1 MPTAWAV
8 GILEAINALFD
19 TTTKEHTMNI
29 ILASKSPR
37 RKEILENLG
46 VTFDIITC
54 ETDEHTNERDG
65 KKYVEE
71 IAHRKGDAVREL
83 LESEGKLDE
92 NQIILSCDT
101 VVVSADGEIMG
112 KPRDRADAKRMIL
125 AFSGKPH
132 FVISGIALI
141 TKGKTVVTSESTTV
155 FFDTVDESEVEKY
168 LDTDEAYDKAGAYA
182 IQGYASLWINGIEGD
197 YFNVVGLPVKKL
209 SDTLKKEFGI
219 KLA

>member
-1 MPTAWAV
+1 MK
-8 GILEAINALFD
+8 L
-19 TTTKEHTMNI
+19 
-29 ILASKSPR
+29 ILASQSPR

-46 VTFDIITC
+46 IKFQIITC
-54 ETDEHTNERDG
+54 ETDEHTDERDG

-71 IAHRKGDAVREL
+71 IAFRKGDAVREL
-83 LESEGKLDE
+83 LESKGEFTNDK
-92 NQIILSCDT
+92 IILSCDT

-112 KPRDRADAKRMIL
+112 KPKDRADAKRMIL

-141 TKGKTVVTSESTTV
+141 TKEKTFVTSESTTV
-155 FFDTVDESEVEKY
+155 FFDTVDENDVEKY
-168 LDTDEAYDKAGAYA
+168 LDTDEAYDKAGSYA

-209 SDTLKKEFGI
+209 SDTLKKEFNI

>member
-1 MPTAWAV
+1 
-8 GILEAINALFD
+8 
-19 TTTKEHTMNI
+19 MNL

-37 RKEILENLG
+37 RKEILEKLG
-46 VTFDIITC
+46 VKFEIVTC
-54 ETDEHTNERDG
+54 ETDEHTDEKDG

-71 IAHRKGDAVREL
+71 IAFRKGDAVREL
-83 LESEGKLDE
+83 LESKGEFTEDK
-92 NQIILSCDT
+92 IILSCDT

-112 KPRDRADAKRMIL
+112 KPKDRADAKRMIL

-141 TKGKTVVTSESTTV
+141 TKEKTIVTSETTTV
-155 FFDTVDESEVEKY
+155 FFDTVDELDIEKY

-209 SDTLKKEFGI
+209 SDTLKKEYNI
-219 KLA
+219 KLS

>member
-1 MPTAWAV
+1 
-8 GILEAINALFD
+8 
-19 TTTKEHTMNI
+19 MNL

-46 VTFDIITC
+46 VEFNIITC
-54 ETDEHTNERDG
+54 ETDEHTTETDG

-71 IAHRKGDAVREL
+71 IAFRKGDAVRKL
-83 LESEGKLDE
+83 LESKGNFDE
-92 NQIILSCDT
+92 NTIILSCDT

-112 KPRDRADAKRMIL
+112 KPQNRDDAKRMIL

-132 FVISGIALI
+132 FVISGVALI
-141 TKGKTVVTSESTTV
+141 TTNKTFVTHESTTV
-155 FFDTVDESEVEKY
+155 FFDKVDENDVEKY
-168 LDTDEAYDKAGAYA
+168 LDSDEAYDKAGAYA

-209 SDTLKKEFGI
+209 SDTLKKEFNF

>member
-1 MPTAWAV
+1 MPTAQAV
-8 GILEAINALFD
+8 GISASETDKL
-19 TTTKEHTMNI
+19 KEDIMNL

-37 RKEILENLG
+37 RKEILQNLG
-46 VTFDIITC
+46 VKFNIITVD
-54 ETDEHTNERDG
+54 TDEHTTETDG

-71 IAHRKGDAVREL
+71 IAFRKGDAVRSL
-83 LESEGKLDE
+83 LESEGKFEDDML
-92 NQIILSCDT
+92 ILSCDT

-112 KPRDRADAKRMIL
+112 KPQDRADAKRMIL

-141 TKGKTVVTSESTTV
+141 TKEKTVVTSESTTV
-155 FFDTVDESEVEKY
+155 FFDTVDEGDVERY
-168 LDTDEAYDKAGAYA
+168 LDTDEAFDKAGAYA

-209 SDTLKKEFGI
+209 SDTLKKEFNI

>member
-1 MPTAWAV
+1 MT
-8 GILEAINALFD
+8 L
-19 TTTKEHTMNI
+19 

-46 VTFDIITC
+46 VKFQIITC
-54 ETDEHTNERDG
+54 ETDEHTDEKDG
-65 KKYVEE
+65 RKYVEE
-71 IAHRKGDAVREL
+71 IAYRKGNAVRTL
-83 LESEGKLDE
+83 LESNGKFTNDK
-92 NQIILSCDT
+92 IILSCDT

-112 KPRDRADAKRMIL
+112 KPRDHADAKRMIL

-155 FFDTVDESEVEKY
+155 FFDTVEENDVEKY

-209 SDTLKKEFGI
+209 SDTLKKEFNF

>member
-1 MPTAWAV
+1 
-8 GILEAINALFD
+8 
-19 TTTKEHTMNI
+19 MNL

-46 VTFDIITC
+46 IKFEIVTC
-54 ETDEHTNERDG
+54 ETDEHTNEKDG

-71 IAHRKGDAVREL
+71 IAFRKGNAVRTL
-83 LESEGKLDE
+83 LESKAEFTEDK
-92 NQIILSCDT
+92 IILSCDT

-112 KPRDRADAKRMIL
+112 KPKDRADAKRMIL

-141 TKGKTVVTSESTTV
+141 TKEKTVLTSESTTV
-155 FFDTVDESEVEKY
+155 FFDTVDEADVEKY

-209 SDTLKKEFGI
+209 SDTLKKEFDI
-219 KLA
+219 RLS